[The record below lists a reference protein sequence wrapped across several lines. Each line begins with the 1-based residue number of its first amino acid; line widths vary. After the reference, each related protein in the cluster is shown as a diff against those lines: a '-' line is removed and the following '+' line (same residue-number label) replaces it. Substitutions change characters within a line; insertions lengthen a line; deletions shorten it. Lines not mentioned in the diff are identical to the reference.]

1 MSINI
6 KKFGLR
12 VVKESG
18 GNYDLDKNVT
28 KPLEAVKV
36 VNEVVDLYQRAEEV
50 FVIITLD
57 VGNNMTG
64 IFEVS
69 VGSVNSSIVTPREVF
84 KRAILQNADSIILAH
99 NHPSG
104 KVKPSSSDVDITER
118 LVEIGDII
126 GIDVV
131 DHIVVGDQDE
141 FLSMREQGII

>member
-12 VVKESG
+12 VVKESS

-57 VGNNMTG
+57 VGNNVTG

-69 VGSVNSSIVTPREVF
+69 IGSVNSSIVTPREVF
-84 KRAILQNADSIILAH
+84 KRAILQNANSIILAH